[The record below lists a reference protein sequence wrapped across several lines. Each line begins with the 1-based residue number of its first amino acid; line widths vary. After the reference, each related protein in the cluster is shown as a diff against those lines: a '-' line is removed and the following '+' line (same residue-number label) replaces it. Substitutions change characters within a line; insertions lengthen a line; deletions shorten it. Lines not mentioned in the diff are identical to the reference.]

1 MSNTVTSD
9 DRSAFYS
16 KLLKVQQE
24 LGSVKKSAKNPFFKS
39 NYADLNAHLELVK
52 PIANKHGLY
61 IQQGITV
68 VNSQQGAKDAVYS
81 KVIDALSGL
90 AEESVMLLE
99 ECKGDMQ
106 KKGGAT
112 TYARRYTLSAL
123 FSMQAEDDDGNTAA
137 NKGSRK
143 TVKSVPAKDSF

>member
-1 MSNTVTSD
+1 MNNQVTSE
-9 DRSAFYS
+9 DRSAFYT
-16 KLLKVQQE
+16 KLLTVQQE
-24 LGSVKKSAKNPFFKS
+24 LGAVKKSAKNPFFKS

-81 KVIDALSGL
+81 KVIDAISGL

-99 ECKGDMQ
+99 DCKGNMQ
-106 KKGGAT
+106 TKGGAA

-123 FSMQAEDDDGNTAA
+123 FSMQAEDDDGNLAS
-137 NKGSRK
+137 GK
-143 TVKSVPAKDSF
+143 TSKKTKTIATKDTF